1 MTPEQLEE
9 ARSLVIKGATYAEI
23 AERMS
28 LSPDAVQS
36 HLSADGVLKERRRL
50 RNDKIFEMLQ
60 EGKTTREI
68 SVVIGLTF
76 AGTRNITSKM
86 RKYAKQK

>member
-1 MTPEQLEE
+1 VTPEQLEE
-9 ARSLVIKGATYAEI
+9 AQSLVVNGATYNEI

-36 HLSADGVLKERRRL
+36 HLSADGFLRELRRW
-50 RNDKIFEMLQ
+50 RNDKIFAMLQ
-60 EGKTTREI
+60 EGKTVREI
-68 SVVIGLTF
+68 SVVVGLTLG
-76 AGTRNITSKM
+76 GTRNITSKM